1 MENNNKYT
9 ICGNIAILKMKG
21 DQECLISVESLEKI
35 RPYTWCVEGTGYAMS
50 RTFGRA
56 VKMHRLVVNAGKGD
70 YVDHIDGNRL
80 NNTLSNLRI
89 CSKKQ
94 NEYNSKIRA
103 DNSSGFKGVSFDK
116 RKDKYRAYINKDGHQ
131 YHLGYF
137 WSAEDR
143 EGGDRVHAYGRYR
156 NVFLSSAE
164 LTELQT
170 ELPSLWEQYIERLS
184 EYMESSGKGY
194 KNHAATIRRWA
205 NADKKKEEPPARNRD
220 YSVEEGETI

>member
-1 MENNNKYT
+1 MGNNNRYT

-21 DQECLISVESLEKI
+21 NQECLISVESLEKI

-56 VKMHRLVVNAGKGD
+56 VKMHRLVVNARKDD

-89 CSKKQ
+89 YSKKQ

-137 WSAEDR
+137 CSAKDAAQAYNLVAQELFGEYARLNPVEDFNQ
-143 EGGDRVHAYGRYR
+143 GGA
-156 NVFLSSAE
+156 
-164 LTELQT
+164 
-170 ELPSLWEQYIERLS
+170 
-184 EYMESSGKGY
+184 
-194 KNHAATIRRWA
+194 
-205 NADKKKEEPPARNRD
+205 
-220 YSVEEGETI
+220 

>member
-1 MENNNKYT
+1 MSGTGRTDAMENNNKYT

-137 WSAEDR
+137 WSAEDAAQ
-143 EGGDRVHAYGRYR
+143 AYNLMAQEFFGEYARL
-156 NVFLSSAE
+156 N
-164 LTELQT
+164 
-170 ELPSLWEQYIERLS
+170 PIEAF
-184 EYMESSGKGY
+184 
-194 KNHAATIRRWA
+194 N
-205 NADKKKEEPPARNRD
+205 
-220 YSVEEGETI
+220 